1 MTQEDCLPFN
11 IISVNRGNVGN
22 ERAKRFDCHNKL
34 QYISYVMHIIAYAEF
49 ISPEILWY
57 LANSKNE
64 FSHHKHSVRKKKN

>member
-1 MTQEDCLPFN
+1 MK
-11 IISVNRGNVGN
+11 
-22 ERAKRFDCHNKL
+22 AKRFDCHNKL

-64 FSHHKHSVRKKKN
+64 FSHHKHSVRKKEKLERKDSRYGMSIYGDDNGYA